1 MFERYTEKARR
12 VIFFARYEASHYGSP
27 QIESEHL
34 LLGLLRENASLG
46 HWIPDGQRETIRK
59 WIDAQTPQR
68 PRISTSVDLPL
79 SEESKKILE
88 TAASEADGLGH
99 HTIGTDHLFLALF
112 ALKDCLAAKLLQQA
126 GANIEKVR
134 GAMPG
139 KYEYEESHLQESRL
153 KKAIRLRLKKRVR
166 SIDTVEVHGSKWN
179 AEYIRDVVSTV
190 RSYNWHWHKTVWK
203 PRDIVIHR
211 ESGAFS
217 FELHLAEDTE
227 TFALIK
233 QGWKKDHCFV
243 CKWELFECD
252 DEHGIGYTNGR
263 HWLCLECCERFIQKD
278 FFSSSQPEIT

>member
-34 LLGLLRENASLG
+34 LLGLLRENPSLG
-46 HWIPDGQRETIRK
+46 RWIPDGQMETIRK
-59 WIDAQTPQR
+59 WIDVQTPQR

-88 TAASEADGLGH
+88 TAATEADGLGH

-126 GANIEKVR
+126 GANVERVR

-139 KYEYEESHLQESRL
+139 KFEYEESHLQESRL
-153 KKAIRLRLKKRVR
+153 QKAIRLRLQKSVR

-179 AEYIRDVVSTV
+179 ADYMRDVVSTV

-211 ESGAFS
+211 ESGTFS

-227 TFALIK
+227 SFALVK

-243 CKWELFECD
+243 FKWELFESD

-263 HWLCLECCERFIQKD
+263 NWLCIECCERFIQKD
-278 FFSSSQPEIT
+278 FFSSSQPEMT